1 MFLRH
6 NTFLLV
12 RIRLP
17 PDHPL
22 LRLLHYS
29 VSPSAHPPPQHPST
43 APAPAPPHTAEL
55 WIAKA
60 LASAALL
67 RPQRLPAFRV
77 LAPSPLA
84 AAAAVRLAPCAAA
97 ALRIFSA
104 LHSPPLSLTPSE
116 HSYHHVISF
125 LCQSGRHSDALKLF
139 DQMMGQSGYF
149 PDAGFFSFVAGSCTN
164 AGLLDATATLLAKGS
179 QFGCHIEPYA
189 YNKLMNSLIAHG
201 RAQDAVALFENWI
214 KEGLYSPDVWSF
226 NVVIKGVCRVG
237 NVQKALELF
246 ERMDEFGCSPDTVTH
261 NILVDGLCRVKEVN
275 RGRELLRRLQKDG
288 VCMPNV
294 VTYTS
299 VISGYCKAG
308 RMEDAMAVYNDMLE
322 SGTVPNTITYNVLIN
337 GYGKAGDIESAV
349 GMYQQLMLRR
359 CPPDVVTFSSLIDG
373 YCRGGQL
380 DGAIMIWK
388 EMAQYHIHPNV
399 YTFSIMIHSL
409 CKQNRS
415 DEALGLLRELNMRED
430 ISPRTFIYNPVID
443 VLCKGGKVDEA
454 NLILSDML
462 EKGCHPDKY
471 TYTILIIGH
480 CMKGRISEAI
490 TLFHKMVET
499 GCYPDNITVN
509 SFISC
514 LLKAGMPDEVDRI
527 MLIASGHASSSQK
540 VCSRQ
545 IQRLD
550 ISVAV

>member
-12 RIRLP
+12 RLRLP
-17 PDHPL
+17 PHHPL

-29 VSPSAHPPPQHPST
+29 FSPAAHLTPQHPST
-43 APAPAPPHTAEL
+43 PPAPAPPHAAEL

-67 RPQRLPAFRV
+67 RPHRLPAFRG

-104 LHSPPLSLTPSE
+104 LHSPPLSLPPSE
-116 HSYHHVISF
+116 HSYRHVISL

-164 AGLLDATATLLAKGS
+164 AGLLDATVTLLAKGS
-179 QFGCHIEPYA
+179 QFGCDIEPYA

-201 RAQDAVALFENWI
+201 RVQDAVALFENWI
-214 KEGLYSPDVWSF
+214 EEGLYSPDVWSF

-237 NVQKALELF
+237 NVQKALALV

-275 RGRELLRRLQKDG
+275 KGREVLRRLQRDG
-288 VCMPNV
+288 VSTPNV

-322 SGTVPNTITYNVLIN
+322 SGTRPNTVTYNVLIN

-359 CPPDVVTFSSLIDG
+359 CPPDIVTFSSLIDG
-373 YCRGGQL
+373 YCRCGQL
-380 DGAIMIWK
+380 DGAMRIWK
-388 EMAQYHIHPNV
+388 EMAQYHIQPNV
-399 YTFSIMIHSL
+399 YTFSIIIHSL

-415 DEALGLLRELNMRED
+415 EEALGLLRELNMRED
-430 ISPRTFIYNPVID
+430 IAPRTFIYNPVID
-443 VLCKGGKVDEA
+443 ILCKGGKVNEA
-454 NLILSDML
+454 NLILLDME

-480 CMKGRISEAI
+480 CMKGRISEAV

-499 GCYPDNITVN
+499 GCHPDNITVD

-514 LLKAGMPDEVDRI
+514 LLKAGMPNEVDRI
-527 MLIASGHASSSQK
+527 MLIASGHASSRQK

-545 IQRLD
+545 SQRLD
-550 ISVAV
+550 TSIAV

>member
-6 NTFLLV
+6 STFLLV
-12 RIRLP
+12 RLCLP
-17 PDHPL
+17 PHHPL

-29 VSPSAHPPPQHPST
+29 FIPDAHPPPQHTST
-43 APAPAPPHTAEL
+43 ALAPAPPHAADI

-67 RPQRLPAFRV
+67 RPHRLPDFHV

-84 AAAAVRLAPCAAA
+84 AAAAVRLVPCAAT

-104 LHSPPLSLTPSE
+104 LHSPPLSLPPSE
-116 HSYHHVISF
+116 HSYRHVISL

-149 PDAGFFSFVAGSCTN
+149 PDAGFFTFVAGCCTN

-179 QFGCHIEPYA
+179 QFGCHIEPNA
-189 YNKLMNSLIAHG
+189 YNKLMNSLIARG

-214 KEGLYSPDVWSF
+214 EEGLYSPDVWSF
-226 NVVIKGVCRVG
+226 NVIIKGVCRMG
-237 NVQKALELF
+237 NVQKALALVES
-246 ERMDEFGCSPDTVTH
+246 MDEFGCSPDTVTH

-275 RGRELLRRLQKDG
+275 KGREVLRRLQRDG
-288 VCMPNV
+288 VSMPNV

-322 SGTVPNTITYNVLIN
+322 SGTRPNTVTYNVLIN

-359 CPPDVVTFSSLIDG
+359 CPPDIVTFSSLIDG
-373 YCRGGQL
+373 YCRCGQL
-380 DGAIMIWK
+380 DGAMRIWK
-388 EMAQYHIHPNV
+388 EMTQYHIQPNV
-399 YTFSIMIHSL
+399 YTFSIIIHSL

-415 DEALGLLRELNMRED
+415 EEALGLLRELNMRED
-430 ISPRTFIYNPVID
+430 IAPRTFIYNPVINI
-443 VLCKGGKVDEA
+443 LCKGGKVDEA
-454 NLILSDML
+454 NLILLDME

-480 CMKGRISEAI
+480 CMKGRISEAV

-499 GCYPDNITVN
+499 GCHPDNITVN

-514 LLKAGMPDEVDRI
+514 LLKAGMPNEVDRI

-545 IQRLD
+545 RQRLD
-550 ISVAV
+550 ISIAV